1 MTPANPESADG
12 LRRARRNVLLLALC
26 QALFMSGTSMV
37 LTVTALAGTA
47 IAPVGSLGTLPLS
60 LQFVATM
67 LTTVPASLLMRRYGR
82 RTGFLAGALVGMLGA
97 AISFYALVKAD
108 FPLFAFGAALI
119 GVLNGFAIYYRFAA
133 ADTADA
139 SFRPKAISLVMA
151 GGVLA
156 AFIGPNLAK
165 LTVEAFPGASYAGCF
180 AALVGLHT
188 LTILL
193 LSFIDIPTPPAAG
206 QKNSGAS
213 LGHILRRPALVVAM
227 LAAVAGY
234 SSMNL
239 VMTATPLS
247 MVGHDFAFSDAAMV
261 IQWHIFAM
269 FAPSFVT
276 GHLISRFGHL
286 NVIMAGAALIL
297 LCVAINL
304 GGTSLYHYL
313 LALMAL
319 GVGWNF
325 MYVGGSA
332 LLTTAHEPTEKA
344 KVQGLNEFLVFGAV
358 ALASFASG
366 AVQHGLGWLA
376 VNLIVLPLTI
386 LALAV
391 TAWLKLAEPVARAPA
406 KGPARP

>member
-1 MTPANPESADG
+1 MTTANPETDSAR
-12 LRRARRNVLLLALC
+12 RRARRNVVLLALC
-26 QALFMSGTSMV
+26 QALYMTGTSMV

-47 IAPVGSLGTLPLS
+47 IAPVKTLGTLPLS

-67 LTTVPASLLMRRYGR
+67 LATVPASLLMRRYGR
-82 RTGFLAGALVGMLGA
+82 RTGFVMGALAGMLGA
-97 AISFYALVKAD
+97 TLCFYALVKAD
-108 FPLFAFGAALI
+108 FPLFAAGSALV

-139 SFRPKAISLVMA
+139 AFRPKAISLVMA

-156 AFIGPNLAK
+156 AFAGPNLAK

-180 AALVGLHT
+180 VALVGLHT

-193 LSFIDIPTPPAAG
+193 LSFIDIPTPSAAE
-206 QKNSGAS
+206 QKTSGAP
-213 LGHILRRPALVVAM
+213 LRQILRRPALAVAV

-234 SSMNL
+234 SSMSL

-247 MVGHDFAFSDAAMV
+247 MVGHDFSFSDAAMV

-269 FAPSFVT
+269 FLPSFFT
-276 GHLISRFGHL
+276 GHLIARFGHL
-286 NVIMAGAALIL
+286 NILMAGAALIL

-304 GGTSLYHYL
+304 SGTSLYHYL
-313 LALMAL
+313 FALAAL
-319 GVGWNF
+319 GAGWNF

-332 LLTTAHEPTEKA
+332 LLTTAYEPAEKA

-366 AVQHGLGWLA
+366 AVEHGFGWLA
-376 VNLIVLPLTI
+376 VNLVIMPLTV
-386 LALAV
+386 LALAA
-391 TAWLKLAEPVARAPA
+391 TAWLKLSEPGARPPA
-406 KGPARP
+406 KSPATP